1 MMDDRQP
8 DNGRPE
14 LDEMLGSWEPATVQR
29 VPRSRKWLGFLVL
42 LLIAGG
48 GGGGLAQGQL

>member
-1 MMDDRQP
+1 MDDRQP

-29 VPRSRKWLGFLVL
+29 VPRSRKWLWFLVL